1 MARLIERAVPESSIY
16 SPSGLVAEFDKAIT
30 AELDYTIEAG
40 NNERFARNFA
50 GNAAVTFPRVYREAS
65 GKKVLVAEFLDG
77 VHLDHAL
84 AAGHSGEKI
93 AKHAVQ
99 VIAQMIFI
107 DGFFHADPHPGN
119 IRIIGTP
126 ETPVIGMLDLGLIG
140 TLSPDMRE
148 KMITLMIAIIKKDI
162 DDLSDAL
169 LAMGR
174 PRNKVDRDAFRAEV
188 ARLSEIHLQKALKD
202 IELAA
207 IIRDLVQGAVR
218 FDIEMPVEVVMVGKA
233 LMTVEGIGKS
243 IYPELDVFEEA
254 RPFFLKLL
262 WQRYSP
268 EKLGSQLLRAASRW
282 SGAAQNVP
290 PMLAE
295 VLDDLRRG
303 QLLVHTEDHGLRSAA
318 ERLGRRIALGL
329 MGTGLLGSGTALLLA
344 GHKGLGEVFFVA
356 AGVLA
361 LGAWGR
367 LPDFRR
373 RR

>member
-1 MARLIERAVPESSIY
+1 
-16 SPSGLVAEFDKAIT
+16 
-30 AELDYTIEAG
+30 
-40 NNERFARNFA
+40 
-50 GNAAVTFPRVYREAS
+50 
-65 GKKVLVAEFLDG
+65 
-77 VHLDHAL
+77 
-84 AAGHSGEKI
+84 
-93 AKHAVQ
+93 
-99 VIAQMIFI
+99 
-107 DGFFHADPHPGN
+107 
-119 IRIIGTP
+119 
-126 ETPVIGMLDLGLIG
+126 MLDLGLIG
-140 TLSPDMRE
+140 TLSQDMRD
-148 KMITLMIAIIKKDI
+148 KMITLMVAIIKKDI

-174 PRNKVDRDAFRAEV
+174 PRAKVDRDAFRAEV
-188 ARLSEIHLQKALKD
+188 ARLSEIHLQKSLKD

-254 RPFFLKLL
+254 RPFFLRLL

-329 MGTGLLGSGTALLLA
+329 MGTGLLGSGTALVVT
-344 GHKGLGEVFFVA
+344 GHGRLGEIFLIL